1 MLIAHNNLHG
11 GPSST
16 YHGLMVM
23 GETLLGLFYLLS
35 EQTFVPIIF
44 FKKISVRY
52 IYIYILLDIFF
63 YLITENIVKFNY
75 IIYSS

>member
-52 IYIYILLDIFF
+52 IYIYIF
-63 YLITENIVKFNY
+63 YLISFFI
-75 IIYSS
+75 